1 MKHFSKFALLFG
13 GMLLLFTL
21 GACRYPGT
29 GSDPARIV
37 AKTAEKIADFTL
49 PPGYEPEYGLHA
61 LGYTAVAYHDDN
73 AGHLYLVQSESEADG
88 TALQEAL
95 DEMVPG
101 YQDEERELEVVE
113 QWPFTLRGQD
123 VLVTIS
129 EGTGGEG
136 EMMRQ
141 ATAVFQGK
149 AGPTLLILREP
160 STRWDEATVQ
170 AFLASVR

>member
-1 MKHFSKFALLFG
+1 MKHFSKNALLFG
-13 GMLLLFTL
+13 GMLLLVML

-29 GSDPARIV
+29 GTDPARIV
-37 AKTAEKIADFTL
+37 AKTAEKIAVFTL

-61 LGYTAVAYHDDN
+61 LGYTAVAYHDDE

-113 QWPFTLRGQD
+113 QWSFTLRGQE

-129 EGTGGEG
+129 EGMGWED

-141 ATAVFQGK
+141 ATAVFRGK

-160 STRWDEATVQ
+160 SNRWDEAAVQ
-170 AFLASVR
+170 AFLTSIQ

>member
-1 MKHFSKFALLFG
+1 MKHFSKHALLFG
-13 GMLLLFTL
+13 GMLLLVML

-29 GSDPARIV
+29 GTNPARIV

-49 PPGYEPEYGLHA
+49 PPGYVPEYGLHA
-61 LGYTAVAYHDDN
+61 LGYTAVAYHDDE

-113 QWPFTLRGQD
+113 QWSFTLRGQE

-129 EGTGGEG
+129 EGTGGES

-160 STRWDEATVQ
+160 SNRWDEAAVQ

>member
-1 MKHFSKFALLFG
+1 MKQFG
-13 GMLLLFTL
+13 RFVLTL
-21 GACRYPGT
+21 GAALLLLTGCRYSGMGT
-29 GSDPARIV
+29 DPARIV

-49 PPGYEPEYGLHA
+49 PPGYEPEFGLHA
-61 LGYTAVAYHDDN
+61 LGYTVVAYHDDE

-113 QWPFTLRGQD
+113 KWSFTLRGQE

-129 EGTGGEG
+129 EGMGGED

-149 AGPTLLILREP
+149 AGPTLLILREL
-160 STRWDEATVQ
+160 SHHWDEAAVQ
-170 AFLASVR
+170 AFLNSIR

>member
-1 MKHFSKFALLFG
+1 MKHFSKNALLFG
-13 GMLLLFTL
+13 GMLLLVML

-29 GSDPARIV
+29 GTDPARIV
-37 AKTAEKIADFTL
+37 AKKAEQIADFTL

-61 LGYTAVAYHDDN
+61 LGYTAVAYHDDE

-113 QWPFTLRGQD
+113 QWSFTLRGQE

-129 EGTGGEG
+129 EGTGEEG

-160 STRWDEATVQ
+160 SSRWDEAAVQ
-170 AFLASVR
+170 AFLTSIQ

>member
-1 MKHFSKFALLFG
+1 MKHFSKHALLFG
-13 GMLLLFTL
+13 GMLLLAML

-29 GSDPARIV
+29 GTDPARIV

-61 LGYTAVAYHDDN
+61 LGYTAVSYHDDE

-113 QWPFTLRGQD
+113 QWSFTLRGQE

-129 EGTGGEG
+129 EGMGWED

-141 ATAVFQGK
+141 ATAVFRGK

-160 STRWDEATVQ
+160 SNRWDEAAVQ
-170 AFLASVR
+170 AFLTSIQ

>member
-1 MKHFSKFALLFG
+1 MKHFSKHALLFS
-13 GMLLLFTL
+13 GMLLLVML

-29 GSDPARIV
+29 GTDPARIV

-61 LGYTAVAYHDDN
+61 LGYTAVAYHDDE

-113 QWPFTLRGQD
+113 QWSFTLRGQE

-129 EGTGGEG
+129 EGMGWED

-160 STRWDEATVQ
+160 SNRWDEAAVQ
-170 AFLASVR
+170 AFLTSIQ